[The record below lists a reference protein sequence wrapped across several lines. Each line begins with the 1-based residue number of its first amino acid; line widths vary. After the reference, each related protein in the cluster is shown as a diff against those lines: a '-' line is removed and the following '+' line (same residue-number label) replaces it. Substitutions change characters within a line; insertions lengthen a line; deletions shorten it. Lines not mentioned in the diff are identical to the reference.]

1 MILMAEIYFDMQEC
15 FKLFV
20 PLEEKVVVGRHGVH
34 LGESLFDAK
43 KGAVDIQNRHTENPL
58 NE

>member
-1 MILMAEIYFDMQEC
+1 MAEIYFDMQEC